1 MSDSA
6 RGSFSQLHAGRLA
19 AWAVGSSQAAWVP
32 GRGQRVLRDT
42 YDRQFKFTGV
52 TGESKFGTYS
62 TTAVL
67 EY

>member
-1 MSDSA
+1 MWGPA
-6 RGSFSQLHAGRLA
+6 RHASG
-19 AWAVGSSQAAWVP
+19 WVPGWVP
-32 GRGQRVLRDT
+32 GRVQRVLRDT

-52 TGESKFGTYS
+52 TGVSKFGTYS

>member
-1 MSDSA
+1 MLVNWQKVDLA
-6 RGSFSQLHAGRLA
+6 RRASG
-19 AWAVGSSQAAWVP
+19 WVP
-32 GRGQRVLRDT
+32 GWGPAGGQRVLRDT

-52 TGESKFGTYS
+52 TGVSKIGMYS

>member
-1 MSDSA
+1 M
-6 RGSFSQLHAGRLA
+6 
-19 AWAVGSSQAAWVP
+19 GSSQLDLAGWVP
-32 GRGQRVLRDT
+32 GRVQRVLRDT